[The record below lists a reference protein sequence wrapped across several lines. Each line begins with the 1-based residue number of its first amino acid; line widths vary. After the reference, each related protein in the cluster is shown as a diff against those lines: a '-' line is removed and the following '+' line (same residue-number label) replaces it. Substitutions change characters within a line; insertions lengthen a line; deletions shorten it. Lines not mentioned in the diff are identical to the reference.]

1 LRHLL
6 SPIINYK
13 EIYIS
18 LIQMRLDRG
27 IFLEWDAKQEMKSSN
42 SSGQGG
48 GDSIETN
55 VWRRANLQCHA
66 MQLDKKKCKYATS
79 SFWGRSLSVPVYIY
93 ILVLWLGLIS
103 DTIHIWI
110 QTHLQAVKLSNTF
123 VCYGS
128 NKMETLILTC
138 WSYR

>member
-1 LRHLL
+1 
-6 SPIINYK
+6 
-13 EIYIS
+13 
-18 LIQMRLDRG
+18 MRLDRG
-27 IFLEWDAKQEMKSSN
+27 IFLEWGAKQEVKSSN

-48 GDSIETN
+48 GDSIEIN

-66 MQLDKKKCKYATS
+66 MQLDKKNAS
-79 SFWGRSLSVPVYIY
+79 MQPPLSGGALSQYQYIYIY